1 MFKRKPKV
9 LTPQEMEEIRTKDF
23 FDCILPG
30 TIKFLSDH
38 YIVGDSYRCVWAIR
52 EYPPS
57 TEEQAILSQLAD
69 RNGVTLRIYHRLVES
84 MEQRKIIQNATRKNK
99 LMSGGNDVN
108 ETIEAEGNLQD
119 VIELLANLRKNREPL
134 LHCSVFIELKA
145 KSMDEL
151 KELQSEI
158 AMELTRSKIS
168 VDRLTLRQKEGF
180 LSVLPVGANQFGAQY
195 ERVLP
200 ASSVANLYP
209 FNFSGKTDPHGIYI
223 GRDKFGTNILV
234 DFDRRS
240 EDKTTSNILILG
252 NSGQGKSYLLKLILT
267 NLRESGKSVIVL
279 DAEAEYQ
286 DLTESLGGCYID
298 FMSGEYIVNPL
309 EPKAWSDGQAEPAP
323 TSRNINSINSS
334 AGDRAEDG
342 YVPEAFRRVTRLPL
356 LMPDLFSFAYVP
368 NWYSQLDM
376 LAEMSLPEPWR
387 FKNPIYLTKNPDT
400 PILERYIHAI
410 FKKQLIDYKD
420 ERNPSSAA
428 DYFHIENEFC
438 CFHTGLYTRRYKAI
452 YACFDRNKKKDSL
465 LEWYFR
471 GFADELSPMLRHISP
486 LPKKPSY
493 YMTQYGVNYNP
504 EWPIRVNVDHILGD
518 EENLS
523 RIPAEIREAQN
534 LPLLLETAVE
544 LARRKAV
551 VEPSIVVPQGYQGR
565 VQYLLPICLTDME
578 QPDLA
583 MTLTI
588 MDGYYLG
595 NTCLTLEMA
604 YLNARLLSRPVAHW
618 LTDIVEE

>member
-1 MFKRKPKV
+1 M
-9 LTPQEMEEIRTKDF
+9 I
-23 FDCILPG
+23 
-30 TIKFLSDH
+30 
-38 YIVGDSYRCVWAIR
+38 
-52 EYPPS
+52 
-57 TEEQAILSQLAD
+57 
-69 RNGVTLRIYHRLVES
+69 
-84 MEQRKIIQNATRKNK
+84 
-99 LMSGGNDVN
+99 
-108 ETIEAEGNLQD
+108 
-119 VIELLANLRKNREPL
+119 
-134 LHCSVFIELKA
+134 
-145 KSMDEL
+145 
-151 KELQSEI
+151 
-158 AMELTRSKIS
+158 
-168 VDRLTLRQKEGF
+168 
-180 LSVLPVGANQFGAQY
+180 
-195 ERVLP
+195 
-200 ASSVANLYP
+200 
-209 FNFSGKTDPHGIYI
+209 
-223 GRDKFGTNILV
+223 
-234 DFDRRS
+234 
-240 EDKTTSNILILG
+240 
-252 NSGQGKSYLLKLILT
+252 
-267 NLRESGKSVIVL
+267 
-279 DAEAEYQ
+279 
-286 DLTESLGGCYID
+286 
-298 FMSGEYIVNPL
+298 
-309 EPKAWSDGQAEPAP
+309 
-323 TSRNINSINSS
+323 
-334 AGDRAEDG
+334 
-342 YVPEAFRRVTRLPL
+342 

-376 LAEMSLPEPWR
+376 LAEMALPEPWR

-523 RIPAEIREAQN
+523 RIPAEIREAHN

-604 YLNARLLSRPVAHW
+604 V
-618 LTDIVEE
+618 

>member
-1 MFKRKPKV
+1 M
-9 LTPQEMEEIRTKDF
+9 I
-23 FDCILPG
+23 
-30 TIKFLSDH
+30 
-38 YIVGDSYRCVWAIR
+38 
-52 EYPPS
+52 
-57 TEEQAILSQLAD
+57 
-69 RNGVTLRIYHRLVES
+69 
-84 MEQRKIIQNATRKNK
+84 
-99 LMSGGNDVN
+99 
-108 ETIEAEGNLQD
+108 
-119 VIELLANLRKNREPL
+119 
-134 LHCSVFIELKA
+134 
-145 KSMDEL
+145 
-151 KELQSEI
+151 
-158 AMELTRSKIS
+158 
-168 VDRLTLRQKEGF
+168 
-180 LSVLPVGANQFGAQY
+180 
-195 ERVLP
+195 
-200 ASSVANLYP
+200 
-209 FNFSGKTDPHGIYI
+209 
-223 GRDKFGTNILV
+223 
-234 DFDRRS
+234 
-240 EDKTTSNILILG
+240 
-252 NSGQGKSYLLKLILT
+252 
-267 NLRESGKSVIVL
+267 
-279 DAEAEYQ
+279 
-286 DLTESLGGCYID
+286 
-298 FMSGEYIVNPL
+298 
-309 EPKAWSDGQAEPAP
+309 
-323 TSRNINSINSS
+323 
-334 AGDRAEDG
+334 
-342 YVPEAFRRVTRLPL
+342 

-376 LAEMSLPEPWR
+376 LAEMALPEPWR
-387 FKNPIYLTKNPDT
+387 FKNPIYLTKNSDT

-438 CFHTGLYTRRYKAI
+438 CFHTGLYTQRYKAI

-618 LTDIVEE
+618 LADIVEE